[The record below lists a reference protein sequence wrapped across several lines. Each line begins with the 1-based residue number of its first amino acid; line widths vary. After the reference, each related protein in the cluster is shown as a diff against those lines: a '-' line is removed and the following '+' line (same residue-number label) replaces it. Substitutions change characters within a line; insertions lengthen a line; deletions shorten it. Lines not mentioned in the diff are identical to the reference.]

1 MTSNSKSRSGIPKES
16 KIISGIM
23 NIIDLV
29 KKAKLIKYGI
39 TTDDGWRLEV
49 WKLNDS

>member
-1 MTSNSKSRSGIPKES
+1 MSKSRLRIPDES

-23 NIIDLV
+23 NTIDLV

-39 TTDDGWRLEV
+39 TTDDGWRMEV
-49 WKLNDS
+49 WKLSDK